1 MNKQSKYRLR
11 RGVLAATLA
20 AGAFYGCSN
29 SNDAEKTL
37 PIYGEREAVTRQV
50 NGQTVTDTVYH
61 QIPDFAFV
69 DQDSQQ
75 VTQETVAGKIYV
87 ADFFF
92 TSCPTICPKMK
103 SQMLR
108 VYEQFRDNPQ
118 VLLLSHSIDPEH
130 DTVAVLREYA
140 DRLGVQAAKW
150 HFVTGDKDSIYDVA
164 MQYLVPAQ
172 EDEGVAG
179 GFTHGGHFVLVDEQR
194 RIRGIY
200 DGTQEEAVNK
210 LIKDIPVLLKDKQ
223 HEQK

>member
-1 MNKQSKYRLR
+1 MAAA
-11 RGVLAATLA
+11 LALS
-20 AGAFYGCSN
+20 AGLFYSCSN
-29 SNDAEKTL
+29 SSTEKTL
-37 PIYGEREAVTRQV
+37 PIYGEREPVEREV
-50 NGQTVTDTVYH
+50 NGEVVVDTIYH
-61 QIPDFAFV
+61 QIPDYAFV
-69 DQDSQQ
+69 DQDSQR
-75 VTQETVAGKIYV
+75 VTPETFAGKIYV
-87 ADFFF
+87 TDFFF

-108 VYEQFRDNPQ
+108 VYERFQDNPQ

-140 DRLGVQAAKW
+140 DRLGVKSDKW

-179 GFTHGGHFVLVDEQR
+179 GFTHGGHFVLVDEKR

-200 DGTQEEAVNK
+200 DGTQEEAVDR
-210 LIKDIPVLLKDKQ
+210 LMEDIPVLLKEGQ
-223 HEQK
+223 HEKK